1 MSVGRYLWSAFNARP
16 LGMPLPPNWLAL
28 ASRIN
33 GNNFI
38 FSLP

>member
-1 MSVGRYLWSAFNARP
+1 VALLAGLGSNAPGAAAAR
-16 LGMPLPPNWLAL
+16 GLAL